1 MSKQTRDDKE
11 IMEGIVASVRYLLEY
26 GESLDA
32 AVEKSLDYEINFAF
46 AGENS
51 WQRTTGNRWGITA
64 EQVKAALD
72 KAN

>member
-1 MSKQTRDDKE
+1 MSEQKDNKE
-11 IMEGIVASVRYLLEY
+11 IIEGIVASVKYLLEY
-26 GESLDA
+26 GESLDVA
-32 AVEKSLDYEINFAF
+32 IEKSLDYEINFAF

-51 WQRTTGNRWGITA
+51 WQRTTGNRWGVTA